1 MANDPR
7 PNDPLHTRDA
17 HVLAL
22 QGIEN
27 FRDIGGYPAADGRS
41 LKWRRV
47 FRCGHLMQ
55 MTAADGA
62 TLEPL
67 AITAIFDLRT
77 PAERR
82 SFPTAWQCST
92 QPQIFTIDVH
102 ADDADP
108 KADLFQQIVEGSVS
122 PADVHAYM
130 LTDYAR
136 MPFEFA
142 PLLKQLFAYLLV
154 SADGAIVVHCTA
166 GKDRT
171 GLIIAL
177 LKVLLGV
184 PMASIYDDYL
194 FSNQGFAS
202 REKLEHI
209 VATFG
214 HRVES
219 IDACMEIL
227 KPLIQADSG
236 YLNAAF
242 EAIEAQDGSLAAYF
256 ENTLALSAQQQQR
269 LRELLLQAA

>member
-122 PADVHAYM
+122 RADVHAYM

-136 MPFEFA
+136 IVWQMIHGQTIRCTHVMPMCWHCRALRIFA
-142 PLLKQLFAYLLV
+142 T
-154 SADGAIVVHCTA
+154 SAVTL
-166 GKDRT
+166 R
-171 GLIIAL
+171 
-177 LKVLLGV
+177 
-184 PMASIYDDYL
+184 PMA
-194 FSNQGFAS
+194 A
-202 REKLEHI
+202 
-209 VATFG
+209 V
-214 HRVES
+214 
-219 IDACMEIL
+219 
-227 KPLIQADSG
+227 
-236 YLNAAF
+236 
-242 EAIEAQDGSLAAYF
+242 
-256 ENTLALSAQQQQR
+256 
-269 LRELLLQAA
+269 